1 MTLEQLLTGIS
12 PIDDTAL
19 SEYLSHWNPVRYERK
34 EYLLSEG
41 QVQNHLYY
49 VVEGVQK
56 SFFIRN
62 GKEYVIAFTH
72 DGSFCASPK
81 SFYLKAPSQVFIEC
95 ITESRLLRIHRDV
108 HLEMLEKHPS
118 LNTTFRIGAEM
129 ILAGVIDR
137 YSELMAL
144 SIEDR
149 FKSFASRSPA
159 LLNLIPHKDLASYLR
174 IDATNFSKLMNTVRL

>member
-1 MTLEQLLTGIS
+1 MTLKNLLTGIH
-12 PIDDTAL
+12 PIEEPVL
-19 SEYLSHWNPVRYERK
+19 VEYLSHWKPVRYDRK
-34 EYLLSEG
+34 EYIVSEG

-62 GKEYVIAFTH
+62 GKEYIVAFTH
-72 DGSFCASPK
+72 DGSFSASPK
-81 SFYLKAPSQVFIEC
+81 SFYFKTPSHVFIEC

-108 HLEMLEKHPS
+108 HLEMLDKHQS
-118 LNTTFRIGAEM
+118 LNTTFRIGAEL

-144 SIEDR
+144 SIEER
-149 FKSFASRSPA
+149 FKSFAGRSPT

-174 IDATNFSKLMNTVRL
+174 IDATNFSKLLNSVRL